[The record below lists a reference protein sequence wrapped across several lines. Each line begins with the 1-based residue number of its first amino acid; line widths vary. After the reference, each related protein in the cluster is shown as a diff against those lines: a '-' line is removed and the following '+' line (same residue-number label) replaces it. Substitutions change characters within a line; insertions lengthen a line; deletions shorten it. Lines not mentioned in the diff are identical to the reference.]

1 MTFKK
6 NIAIFVLFTLFILS
20 SGPGFA
26 GNFRSAMEE
35 ADAYM
40 NNGQYLEA
48 LGAYQDLAERAYDTE
63 MKAKAI
69 LRIGDIYSYFLD
81 NHDKALEL
89 YDQLKKRYP
98 RSSHAA
104 NAYFNTGMIL
114 YEKSRYKE
122 ALKQFKTYVDQYPGE
137 NRKDAAIFMM
147 EACSRPR
154 PDDMEKQKVFQT
166 SESRD
171 IRVLLLSGVRE
182 TRIEASSMLEL
193 DGMDEG
199 EAQMPLTTVHIVCA
213 NGDILVNSKKIPRE
227 VLIIK
232 SVTGDLLRLNGAP
245 YRGSLKVQKNPKGGV
260 DVLNILPL
268 EDYLYGVVPK
278 EMSPL
283 WFPEALKAQ
292 AVAARTYALYVME
305 KSKGRDYDVLP
316 TTASQVYGGFAVE
329 TERSNRAV
337 DETRGTV
344 LLYRNQPVL
353 AYFHANSG
361 GVTEDAR
368 QVWAAEIPY
377 LKSIQDHYS
386 LKAPGCTWKRT
397 IDLEDI
403 RKALNKSK
411 VDVGYIERIACEGI
425 TPSGR
430 ITKIRIVHGDKE
442 TVMSGNDFRV
452 KIDPVL
458 IKSTSFTA
466 THQGREVSLE
476 GKGYGHGVGMSQ
488 WGAYV
493 MAREGHSF
501 RDILQFYYQGVE
513 ITRLK

>member
-1 MTFKK
+1 
-6 NIAIFVLFTLFILS
+6 
-20 SGPGFA
+20 
-26 GNFRSAMEE
+26 
-35 ADAYM
+35 M

-48 LGAYQDLAERAYDTE
+48 IGAYQDLAERADDTE
-63 MKAKAI
+63 MQAKAI

-81 NHDKALEL
+81 NHDKALEK
-89 YDQLKKRYP
+89 YDQVKKRYP
-98 RSSHAA
+98 RSPHAA
-104 NAYFNTGMIL
+104 NAYFNAGMIF
-114 YEKSRYKE
+114 YEKSRYTE
-122 ALKQFKTYVDQYPGE
+122 AYKQFKIYVDQYPGE

-147 EACSRPR
+147 EACSNPH
-154 PDDMEKQKVFQT
+154 PGDMEKQKAYPIP
-166 SESRD
+166 ERRD

-182 TRIEASSMLEL
+182 ARIEASSMLEL
-193 DGMDEG
+193 DGMNG
-199 EAQMPLTTVHIVCA
+199 GKGPMQMTTAYIGRA
-213 NGDILVNSKKIPRE
+213 NGDILLNSKKLTRE

-232 SVTGDLLRLNGAP
+232 PVNGDMLCLNGAP
-245 YRGSLKVQKNPKGGV
+245 YRGGFKVQKNPKGGL
-260 DVLNILPL
+260 DVMNILPL
-268 EDYLYGVVPK
+268 EVYLYGVVPK
-278 EMSPL
+278 EMSPQ

-292 AVAARTYALYVME
+292 AVAARTYALYLMD
-305 KSKGRDYDVLP
+305 KSKSRDYDVLP
-316 TTASQVYGGFAVE
+316 TTASQVYGGYAVE

-344 LLYRNQPVL
+344 LLYKNQPVL

-361 GVTEDAR
+361 GITEDAK

-377 LKSIQDHYS
+377 LKSIQDDYS

-397 IDLEDI
+397 VDLEDI

-411 VDVGYIERIACEGI
+411 VDIGFIDRIACEGI

-430 ITKIRIVHGDKE
+430 ITKIRIVHGGGE
-442 TVMSGNDFRV
+442 TIMSGNDFRI

-466 THQGREVSLE
+466 IHQGREVSFE

-488 WGAYV
+488 WGAYI

-501 RDILQFYYQGVE
+501 RDILKYYYQGVE
-513 ITRLK
+513 IRTP